1 MLLLLI
7 RHADAGKH
15 SPNRY
20 PDDTLRPLT
29 DHGREVHAR
38 VGKFLRKRKLE
49 TDLILSSPWTRAWE
63 TAEITA
69 EALSPSLPPRPA
81 PELAER
87 PELSRISRAI
97 GSQPP
102 DAVIAL
108 VGHEPWLSELASL
121 LLTGDR
127 DQAAIDFP
135 KSGALGLRLDAI
147 RSGTATLE
155 FFYPPRAG

>member
-1 MLLLLI
+1 MLLVLI

-15 SPNRY
+15 DPERY

-29 DHGREVHAR
+29 EHGRDVHAR

-49 TDLILSSPWTRAWE
+49 TGLILSSPWARAWE
-63 TAEITA
+63 TAVITA
-69 EALSPSLPPRPA
+69 DALSPSLPPRPA
-81 PELAER
+81 AELAER
-87 PELSRISRAI
+87 PELSRLSRAI
-97 GSQPP
+97 GSRPP

-121 LLTGDR
+121 LLTGDHER
-127 DQAAIDFP
+127 ATIDFP
-135 KSGALGLRLDAI
+135 KSGALGLRLDPI
-147 RSGTATLE
+147 RPGTATLE